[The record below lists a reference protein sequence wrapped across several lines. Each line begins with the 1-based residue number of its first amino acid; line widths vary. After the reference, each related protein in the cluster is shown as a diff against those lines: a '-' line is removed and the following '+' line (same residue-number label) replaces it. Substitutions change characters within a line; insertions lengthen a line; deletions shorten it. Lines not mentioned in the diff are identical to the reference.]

1 MILIFGVCEVNIETL
16 LTQKNVAS
24 QTLIFCIAYRFYWHG
39 NFETSLASL
48 QAFDDGRVWNW
59 RFHCLTLTE
68 DSQLTYLIFVNRM
81 ELLAIVTSNQFL
93 SPILSWYWK
102 SYALSDG
109 SDMILLQQAVRTV
122 KMLACSANLQ
132 HISEIPPQTVRA
144 SRFLDFLKKRLLP
157 RCRGSNTLF

>member
-16 LTQKNVAS
+16 LAQKNVAS
-24 QTLIFCIAYRFYWHG
+24 QTLIFCIAYCFYWHG

-48 QAFDDGRVWNW
+48 QAFDDGRVWN
-59 RFHCLTLTE
+59 RRLHGLTLTE

-81 ELLAIVTSNQFL
+81 ELLAIVASNQFL

-122 KMLACSANLQ
+122 KMLASSANLQ
-132 HISEIPPQTVRA
+132 HISEIPSQAVRA

-157 RCRGSNTLF
+157 RCRCSNTLF